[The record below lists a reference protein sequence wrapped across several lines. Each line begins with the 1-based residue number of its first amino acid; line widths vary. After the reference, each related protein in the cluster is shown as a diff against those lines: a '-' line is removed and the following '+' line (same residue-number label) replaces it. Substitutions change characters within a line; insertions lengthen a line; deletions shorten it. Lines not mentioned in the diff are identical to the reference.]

1 MGVYFRGIHIIDNAI
16 DDSRSTVEVC
26 LYFDDQNLIFEIQND
41 GRKFKKNILND
52 KPKSKKDFGMGMGL
66 YLSKIIIERY
76 QGSIDIDYANNTNYV
91 KVFLPKKSIIFSK

>member
-1 MGVYFRGIHIIDNAI
+1 
-16 DDSRSTVEVC
+16 
-26 LYFDDQNLIFEIQND
+26 
-41 GRKFKKNILND
+41 
-52 KPKSKKDFGMGMGL
+52 MGMGL